1 MCENTEHIST
11 LFQTILSLKTQE
23 EVEDFF
29 SDLCTPSEISAM
41 AERLYGAKLLMDGNT
56 YEQVIKQTKLSSTT
70 LSRISKSIKNGN
82 GYKKVIKK

>member
-11 LFQTILSLKTQE
+11 LFQTILSLKNQE